1 MTKSPN
7 LQIQREPTRKQLS
20 RAEREAKQRRRIWLL
35 VFGVLGLATLILVY
49 GYLYQTVFILNE
61 PVANVNGEIISTRQF
76 QDRVRL
82 AGKQLQQQIQV
93 AYSLNDQ
100 NSIDYYVNQ
109 LSDPVTLGGQLIN
122 SMVDD
127 LLLKQAAPTFG
138 VSVSVDEVQLNIEQQ
153 LRYDRNP
160 PTPAPTSTPRPT
172 PTASGPITQT
182 PTPSITPF
190 PTATPVTL
198 DAFNKLY
205 QEQLGQ
211 LAALGLGEQEYRD
224 LVQTSLLV
232 DKVRTAIESTVVTT
246 TDQIKFKYIRAANA
260 DAVTVTRDINA
271 QDFATIYQAVLSGT
285 YPITTVQATET
296 SDWVPHDEIS
306 ATTEFGPVLADTL
319 FATPVSQTMA
329 LVNAA
334 GTATYVALILDH
346 QVQPL
351 NASFLQSRQQAAIDD
366 WLAQRRKPEFYFNWN
381 DRVPVV
387 PVPTPLPQ
395 TQSTSP

>member
-1 MTKSPN
+1 MTKTPN

-20 RAEREAKQRRRIWLL
+20 RAERDAKQRRRIWLL
-35 VFGVLGLATLILVY
+35 VSGFIGLAVLVLLYGTLRE
-49 GYLYQTVFILNE
+49 TVFILNE
-61 PVANVNGEIISTRQF
+61 PVANVNGEIITTRQF

-93 AYSLNDQ
+93 AYSLGDQ
-100 NSIDYYVNQ
+100 NSLNSYVNQ
-109 LSDPVTLGGQLIN
+109 LSDPVTLGGQIIN

-138 VSVSVDEVQLNIEQQ
+138 VTVSDEEVQLNIERQ

-160 PTPAPTSTPRPT
+160 PTPSPTSTPRPT

-182 PTPSITPF
+182 PTPTFTPF
-190 PTATPVTL
+190 PTPTPVTL
-198 DAFNKLY
+198 ESFNKSY
-205 QEQLGQ
+205 QDQ
-211 LAALGLGEQEYRD
+211 LAQLAVLGFSEQEYRD

-232 DKVRTAIESTVVTT
+232 DKVRTAIASTVPTT

-260 DAVTVTRDINA
+260 DALTVTRDINA

-306 ATTEFGPVLADTL
+306 ATTELGPALADTL
-319 FATPVSQTMA
+319 FATPVSQTVA
-329 LVNAA
+329 LVNVA

-351 NASFLQSRQQAAIDD
+351 NSSFLQSRQQAAVDD
-366 WLAQRRKPEFYFNWN
+366 WLAQRRKPEFYFTWN

-387 PVPTPLPQ
+387 PIPTPLAQ
-395 TQSTSP
+395 TQTSSP